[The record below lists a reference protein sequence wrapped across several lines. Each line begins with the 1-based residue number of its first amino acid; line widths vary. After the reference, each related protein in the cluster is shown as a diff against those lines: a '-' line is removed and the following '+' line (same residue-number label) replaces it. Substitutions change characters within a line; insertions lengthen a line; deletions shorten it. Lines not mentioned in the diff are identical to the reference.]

1 MKIFYSTL
9 VLIALSFSTG
19 LIAQE
24 NCTYEYDPSQ
34 TSLEWTAFK
43 FTEKTGVKGKFDSI
57 KVIGKQKDKSK
68 FGAVA
73 SIQFE
78 IDSSTVNSG
87 VPDRDGKIKKFF
99 FGSVKGN
106 KKISGSF
113 SDISTGETGTA
124 KLNLRFGNSKTSV
137 PVNFVWK
144 DDVVEVTGT
153 VDVLALGLKSGLSKL
168 NLECNDLHKGSDGLS
183 KLWPTVD
190 VKVVSTIKKVCK

>member
-1 MKIFYSTL
+1 MKIFHSILIIITL
-9 VLIALSFSTG
+9 SAAAQLT
-19 LIAQE
+19 AQE

-57 KVIGKQKDKSK
+57 KVAGKQKDKSK
-68 FGAVA
+68 FGAVE
-73 SIQFE
+73 SLQFQ
-78 IDSSTVNSG
+78 IDSSSVNSG

-113 SDISTGETGTA
+113 SDITAGETGTA

-144 DDVVEVTGT
+144 DDIVEVTGSL
-153 VDVLALGLKSGLSKL
+153 DVLTLGLQSGLGKL
-168 NLECNDLHKGSDGLS
+168 NAECNDLHKGSDGVS

-190 VKVVSTIKKVCK
+190 VKVVSTIKKICK

>member
-1 MKIFYSTL
+1 MKIFHSILIIITL
-9 VLIALSFSTG
+9 SAVAQLT
-19 LIAQE
+19 AQE

-57 KVIGKQKDKSK
+57 KVAGKQKDKSK
-68 FGAVA
+68 FGAVK
-73 SIQFE
+73 SLQFQ
-78 IDSSTVNSG
+78 IDSSSVNSG

-113 SDISTGETGTA
+113 SDITAGETGTA

-144 DDVVEVTGT
+144 DDIVEVTGS
-153 VDVLALGLKSGLSKL
+153 VDVLTLGLQSGLGKL
-168 NLECNDLHKGSDGLS
+168 NAECNDLHKGSDGVS

-190 VKVVSTIKKVCK
+190 VKVVSTIKKICK

>member
-1 MKIFYSTL
+1 MKIIHSIL
-9 VLIALSFSTG
+9 VLITLSAV
-19 LIAQE
+19 AQLTAEE

-57 KVIGKQKDKSK
+57 KVVGKQKDKSK
-68 FGAVA
+68 FGAVK
-73 SIQFE
+73 SLQFQ
-78 IDSSTVNSG
+78 IDSSSVNSG

-106 KKISGSF
+106 KKISGTF
-113 SDISTGETGTA
+113 SEITAGETGTA

-153 VDVLALGLKSGLSKL
+153 VDVVTLGLQTGLGKL
-168 NLECNDLHKGSDGLS
+168 NTECNDLHKGSDGVS

-190 VKVVSTIKKVCK
+190 VKVVSTLKKNCK

>member
-1 MKIFYSTL
+1 MKIFHSILIIITL
-9 VLIALSFSTG
+9 SAAAQLT
-19 LIAQE
+19 AQE
-24 NCTYEYDPSQ
+24 NCIYEYDPSQ

-57 KVIGKQKDKSK
+57 KVAGKQKDKSK
-68 FGAVA
+68 FGAVK
-73 SIQFE
+73 SLQFQ
-78 IDSSTVNSG
+78 IDSSSVNSG

-106 KKISGSF
+106 KNISGSF
-113 SDISTGETGTA
+113 SDITAGETGTA

-144 DDVVEVTGT
+144 DDIVEVTGS
-153 VDVLALGLKSGLSKL
+153 VDVLTLGLQSGLGKL
-168 NLECNDLHKGSDGLS
+168 NAECNDLHKGSDGVS

-190 VKVVSTIKKVCK
+190 VKVVSTIKKICK

>member
-1 MKIFYSTL
+1 MKIIHSIL
-9 VLIALSFSTG
+9 VLITLSAAAH
-19 LIAQE
+19 LAAEE

-57 KVIGKQKDKSK
+57 KVVGKQKDKSK
-68 FGAVA
+68 FGAVK
-73 SIQFE
+73 SLQFQ
-78 IDSSTVNSG
+78 IDSSSVNSG

-106 KKISGSF
+106 KKIAGSF
-113 SDISTGETGTA
+113 TDITAGETGTA

-137 PVNFVWK
+137 PMNFVWK
-144 DDVVEVTGT
+144 EDVVEVTGT
-153 VDVLALGLKSGLSKL
+153 VDVVTLGLQSGLGKL
-168 NLECNDLHKGSDGLS
+168 NAECNDLHKGSDGVS

-190 VKVVSTIKKVCK
+190 VKVVSTLKKICK

>member
-1 MKIFYSTL
+1 MKIFNSTL
-9 VLIALSFSTG
+9 VLIALCLSTE

-57 KVIGKQKDKSK
+57 KVTGQQKDKSK
-68 FGAVA
+68 FGAVK
-73 SIQFE
+73 SIQFQ
-78 IDSSTVNSG
+78 IDTSSVNSG

-106 KKISGSF
+106 KKISGNF
-113 SDISTGETGTA
+113 SEITPGESGTA
-124 KLNLRFGNSKTSV
+124 KLNLRYGNSKTTI

-144 DDVVEVTGT
+144 EDLVELIGT
-153 VDVLALGLKSGLSKL
+153 VDAISLGLQTGLNKL
-168 NLECNDLHKGSDGLS
+168 NAECNDLHKGSDGVS

-190 VKVVSTIKKVCK
+190 VKVVSTLKKVCK

>member
-1 MKIFYSTL
+1 MKNFNSIL
-9 VLIALSFSTG
+9 VLIALCLSAE

-57 KVIGKQKDKSK
+57 KVTGKQKDKSK
-68 FGAVA
+68 FGAIK
-73 SIQFE
+73 SIQFQ
-78 IDSSTVNSG
+78 IDTSSVNSG

-106 KKISGSF
+106 GKFSGNF
-113 SDISTGETGTA
+113 SDITSGESGTA
-124 KLNLRFGNSKTSV
+124 KLNLRYGNSKTSI

-144 DDVVEVTGT
+144 EDLVELTGT
-153 VDVLALGLKSGLSKL
+153 VDATNLGLQTGLNKL
-168 NLECNDLHKGSDGLS
+168 NAECNDLHKGSDGVS

-190 VKVVSTIKKVCK
+190 IKVVSTLKKVCK

>member
-1 MKIFYSTL
+1 MKIIHSIL
-9 VLIALSFSTG
+9 VLITLSAAAHLT
-19 LIAQE
+19 AEE

-57 KVIGKQKDKSK
+57 KVVGKQKDKSK
-68 FGAVA
+68 FGAVK
-73 SIQFE
+73 SLQFQ
-78 IDSSTVNSG
+78 IDSSSVNSG

-106 KKISGSF
+106 KKIAGSF
-113 SDISTGETGTA
+113 TDITAGETGTA
-124 KLNLRFGNSKTSV
+124 TLNLRFGNSKSSV

-144 DDVVEVTGT
+144 EDVVEVTGT
-153 VDVLALGLKSGLSKL
+153 VDVVTLGLQSGLGKL
-168 NLECNDLHKGSDGLS
+168 NAECNDLHKGSDGVS

-190 VKVVSTIKKVCK
+190 VKVVSTLKKICK

>member
-1 MKIFYSTL
+1 MKIFYSIL
-9 VLIALSFSTG
+9 VLIALNFSTG

-57 KVIGKQKDKSK
+57 KVTGKQKDKSK
-68 FGAVA
+68 FGAVK
-73 SIQFE
+73 SIQFQ
-78 IDSSTVNSG
+78 IDSSTANSG

-106 KKISGSF
+106 GKISGSF

-124 KLNLRFGNSKTSV
+124 KLNLRFGNAKTTA

-144 DDVVEVTGT
+144 EDVLEVTGT
-153 VDVLALGLKSGLSKL
+153 VDVVALGLQSGLSKL
-168 NLECNDLHKGSDGLS
+168 NAECNDLHKGSDGVS
-183 KLWPTVD
+183 KLWPNVD
-190 VKVVSTIKKVCK
+190 VKVVSTLKKVCK

>member
-1 MKIFYSTL
+1 MKIIHSIL
-9 VLIALSFSTG
+9 VLITLSAV
-19 LIAQE
+19 AQLTAEE

-57 KVIGKQKDKSK
+57 KVVGKQKDKSK
-68 FGAVA
+68 FGAVK
-73 SIQFE
+73 SLQFQ
-78 IDSSTVNSG
+78 IDSSSVNSG

-106 KKISGSF
+106 KKISGTF
-113 SDISTGETGTA
+113 SEITAGETGTA

-137 PVNFVWK
+137 PVNFIWK
-144 DDVVEVTGT
+144 DDLVEVTGT
-153 VDVLALGLKSGLSKL
+153 VDVVTLGLQTGLGKL
-168 NLECNDLHKGSDGLS
+168 NVECNDLHKGSDGVS

-190 VKVVSTIKKVCK
+190 VKVVSTLKKNCK